1 MSVNLELSKAL
12 TSQRCFTWLYMKTRA
27 SHLGRSLTERAPGL
41 WIFIMFGRVFDQVQF
56 FVRVIYILCNTH
68 NKDSPSKVG
77 WPCSHA
83 CSWWFFFGWMI
94 FLTDSRFY
102 HAMGFITIWESIFL
116 VHFFQPPKK
125 QIEVST
131 GWRGRIFGFGGGLAR
146 SEYIHWHIDWFE
158 LFVLFS
164 HYWFEVVELHGGL

>member
-1 MSVNLELSKAL
+1 MSQNVCKPWAFQSLNKPKMFHMAL
-12 TSQRCFTWLYMKTRA
+12 YENPSLAFGPFIDRT
-27 SHLGRSLTERAPGL
+27 GPRSLDLYHVWPRFRPGA
-41 WIFIMFGRVFDQVQF
+41 
-56 FVRVIYILCNTH
+56 ILCTGYIHTH